1 VPDQS
6 QPSAAQPPSAD
17 PSAAQPASGSVA
29 ERLAVVR
36 GRIAAAA
43 DAAGREPGEV
53 RLLVATKTQKPD
65 AVLEALA
72 AGVDLIGENRVQE
85 LVAKAPAVAGR
96 VADGALQVHM
106 IGHLQRNKINQVL
119 ATATCVETLDSLD
132 LAQAI
137 SDRCVRD
144 GRTGARALEVM
155 VQVNVTGEESKS
167 GIGPDDAVALA
178 TAVAALP
185 GLRLTGFMTIGARLD
200 GAAGRTAPEETAH
213 EETAHEETAR
223 EETAREEAV
232 RAGFARLRA
241 VRDEVLASGAP
252 GTGSATE
259 LSMGMTGDLELA
271 IAEGATIV
279 RVGTAVFGPRPA
291 P

>member
-1 VPDQS
+1 MSDQP
-6 QPSAAQPPSAD
+6 QLTPAQQSP
-17 PSAAQPASGSVA
+17 GTVA
-29 ERLAVVR
+29 GRLAVVR
-36 GRIAAAA
+36 ERIATAA
-43 DAAGREPGEV
+43 DAAGRRPDEV
-53 RLLVATKTQKPD
+53 RLLVATKTQTAD

-85 LVAKAPAVAGR
+85 LVAKAPAVADR

-119 ATATCVETLDSLD
+119 ATATGLETLDSLE
-132 LAQAI
+132 LARAI

-144 GRTGARALEVM
+144 DRTGDQALDVM

-167 GIGPDDAVALA
+167 GVEPHDAAALA
-178 TAVAALP
+178 TAVADLP
-185 GLRLTGFMTIGARLD
+185 GLRLTGFMTIGARLS
-200 GAAGRTAPEETAH
+200 GTESEQGEAERT
-213 EETAHEETAR
+213 
-223 EETAREEAV
+223 V

-241 VRDEVLASGAP
+241 IRDEVLASGAP
-252 GTGSATE
+252 GTASATE

-279 RVGTAVFGPRPA
+279 RVGTAVFGPRVTA
-291 P
+291 TTL

>member
-1 VPDQS
+1 MPDQPQS
-6 QPSAAQPPSAD
+6 PASE
-17 PSAAQPASGSVA
+17 QPASGSIA

-36 GRIAAAA
+36 GRITAAAV
-43 DAAGREPGEV
+43 AAGRDPADV
-53 RLLVATKTQKPD
+53 RLLVATKTQTPD

-96 VADGALQVHM
+96 VADGTLQVHM

-119 ATATCVETLDSLD
+119 ATATGLETLDSLD
-132 LAQAI
+132 LARAI

-144 GRTGARALEVM
+144 GRTGDRALDVM

-167 GIGPDDAVALA
+167 GVEPDDAAALA
-178 TAVAALP
+178 TAVADLP
-185 GLRLTGFMTIGARLD
+185 GLRLTGFMTIGAR
-200 GAAGRTAPEETAH
+200 
-213 EETAHEETAR
+213 R
-223 EETAREEAV
+223 EESGAEAV

-241 VRDEVLASGAP
+241 VRDEVLVSGAP